1 MKPLFI
7 LFFTAFMA
15 LGTTRAQDH
24 ESVKCI
30 ADLSKTEVLAGHT
43 VQVSFSLEN
52 VQNARFT
59 PPQWPEQVEV
69 VFGPSQSSQVQVI
82 NGVVSSKQSW
92 TYTIR
97 VKDAGRVEVPEAAFA
112 AGDKTWH
119 TEKQILTVKPNPDGI
134 EETPE
139 RPATTRRQYDFWGN
153 PIPERPAQPAKPKRP
168 TVRI

>member
-1 MKPLFI
+1 MKALFI
-7 LFFTAFMA
+7 LFFTACMA
-15 LGTTRAQDH
+15 LGRTWSQDH

-69 VFGPSQSSQVQVI
+69 VYGPSQSSQVHVI
-82 NGVVSSKQSW
+82 NGVVSSKQTW
-92 TYTIR
+92 TYGIR
-97 VKDAGRVEVPEAAFA
+97 VKDAGRVEIPEATFA
-112 AGDKTWH
+112 AGDKIWY
-119 TEKQILTVKPNPDGI
+119 TEKKTLTVKPNPDGI
-134 EETPE
+134 EETHEPQSD
-139 RPATTRRQYDFWGN
+139 RLRYDFWGN
-153 PIPERPAQPAKPKRP
+153 PIPERPAQPARPKRP